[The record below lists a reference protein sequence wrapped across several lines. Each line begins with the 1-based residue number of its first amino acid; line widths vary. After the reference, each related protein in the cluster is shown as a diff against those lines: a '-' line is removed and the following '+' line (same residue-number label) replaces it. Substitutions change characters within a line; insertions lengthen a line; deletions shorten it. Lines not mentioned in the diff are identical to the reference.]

1 MYYDVNGDRLVTT
14 LDVLLLLNEL
24 NRRALSGT
32 VSNGEGAP
40 EGERAVPSDPID
52 RLGEAEEFP
61 KSLLTPLGPE
71 ESRSPTMPPNSQS
84 ADTENVS
91 TDSRSKSYAEQV
103 DQTLSLLS
111 DESNRA
117 D

>member
-1 MYYDVNGDRLVTT
+1 MLRES
-14 LDVLLLLNEL
+14 LNEL